1 MLEEHGLLRAAQR
14 FNHLRLVPVDA
25 LVDVIVGIDLS
36 LDVLKIRTE
45 NMVSSAENL
54 STVKGSNIVVS
65 HHSYH
70 KKWMR
75 QLTTSEPKISS
86 DCVTKTFL
94 EGHHSVL
101 QTNLPEGRKV
111 YIFWNILKVL
121 WLKRFELLSFC
132 RLGRPTP
139 SRSKS
144 PSNISLH
151 INAGPPLHYTRS
163 EWQQE
168 FLILCWYKVLMHCSV
183 TQKCSVYGCVYVYR
197 TKFNIMMKQDFV
209 RLCS

>member
-1 MLEEHGLLRAAQR
+1 
-14 FNHLRLVPVDA
+14 
-25 LVDVIVGIDLS
+25 
-36 LDVLKIRTE
+36 
-45 NMVSSAENL
+45 
-54 STVKGSNIVVS
+54 
-65 HHSYH
+65 
-70 KKWMR
+70 MR

-183 TQKCSVYGCVYVYR
+183 TQKCSVYSILWWSKILCVCVLNSVALLQNPIS
-197 TKFNIMMKQDFV
+197 KGMCE
-209 RLCS
+209 RLCVKVKPQGALTQAEDPVKCFIFRCIKLFRVLLSRTLSTGTPLSSTFFNCT